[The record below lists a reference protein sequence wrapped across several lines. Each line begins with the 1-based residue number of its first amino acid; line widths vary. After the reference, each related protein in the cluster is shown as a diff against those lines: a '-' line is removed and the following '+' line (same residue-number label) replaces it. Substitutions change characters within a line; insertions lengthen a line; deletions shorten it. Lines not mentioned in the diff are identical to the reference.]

1 VAGADGDPLVA
12 GAEPVSVVAD
22 ITPDLTTVVISG
34 ELDAAGVPALSA
46 RLSQVLARPPRRLVF
61 DLAQVAFI
69 DCAAT
74 RLIISS
80 AEFLPSDGRPV
91 LLRRP
96 SPAVRR
102 ILDLTEMGAACE
114 LEPDPASRPDAP
126 IP

>member
-1 VAGADGDPLVA
+1 M
-12 GAEPVSVVAD
+12 SIVAD

-61 DLAQVAFI
+61 DLARVAFI

-80 AEFLPSDGRPV
+80 AASLPGGGRPV
-91 LLRRP
+91 LHRP

-102 ILDLTEMGAACE
+102 ILDLTELGAACE
-114 LEPDPASRPDAP
+114 LELDPAPRPDTP